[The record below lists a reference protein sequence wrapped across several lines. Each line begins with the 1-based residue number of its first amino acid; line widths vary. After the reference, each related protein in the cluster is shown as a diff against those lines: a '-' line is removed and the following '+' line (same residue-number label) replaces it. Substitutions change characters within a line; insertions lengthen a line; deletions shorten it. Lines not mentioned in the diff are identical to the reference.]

1 MVRIFVKFSR
11 PDYENFIEESQNVAS
26 FIPATATA
34 VCVTDCGRRSN
45 YMPQPMTVHT
55 DSGPYGHAAIRSPS
69 LHPRNAI
76 AWITTH
82 LHTPEG
88 GKAELA
94 FALFADP

>member
-1 MVRIFVKFSR
+1 
-11 PDYENFIEESQNVAS
+11 
-26 FIPATATA
+26 
-34 VCVTDCGRRSN
+34 
-45 YMPQPMTVHT
+45 MPQPMTVHT

-94 FALFADP
+94 FALFADHSEKFNHKVVTCQP